1 MDKVALTAAGLYVI
15 VLLRAGGTFAVGWLA
30 GAGARR
36 SKYAERISA
45 SKLQRVESAIQRWGA
60 PVVAVSF
67 LTVGF
72 QTAANFL
79 AGTMRMPL
87 RRYLPA
93 LFIGGAAWAVIY
105 ATAGIGVLQLLGRLF
120 SEHAGLGVAGV
131 AALVLVVGG
140 VVVVRRRNAARAAER
155 EGADRDGTDR
165 DGADREAVA
174 PADET

>member
-36 SKYAERISA
+36 SRFAGRIS
-45 SKLQRVESAIQRWGA
+45 SGKFQRVERAIQRWGA

-79 AGTMRMPL
+79 AGSMRMPL
-87 RRYLPA
+87 PRYLPA
-93 LFIGGAAWAVIY
+93 LFLGGAAWALLY
-105 ATAGIGVLQLLGRLF
+105 ATVGLGALEVLARLF
-120 SEHAGLGVAGV
+120 AERTALGVTAV
-131 AALVLVVGG
+131 AVLLLAVCG
-140 VVVVRRRNAARAAER
+140 VVVHRRRRNAAPVPHEAAAE
-155 EGADRDGTDR
+155 ES
-165 DGADREAVA
+165 
-174 PADET
+174 

>member
-36 SKYAERISA
+36 GRLAGRISSAKFQRAER
-45 SKLQRVESAIQRWGA
+45 AIQRWGA

-79 AGTMRMPL
+79 AGSMRMPL
-87 RRYLPA
+87 SRYLPA
-93 LFIGGAAWAVIY
+93 LFVGGAGWALVY
-105 ATAGIGVLQLLGRLF
+105 ATAGLGALEMLTRLF
-120 SEHAGLGVAGV
+120 AEHTALGVAAV
-131 AALVLVVGG
+131 AALLLAVCG
-140 VVVVRRRNAARAAER
+140 VVVYRRRSTASEPREAAAED
-155 EGADRDGTDR
+155 A
-165 DGADREAVA
+165 
-174 PADET
+174 